1 MTTLRPR
8 LLIVDD
14 EPDMLRLLSRSVGED
29 LDCEVVTAGSGPDA
43 LALLAQNTFD
53 LALLDIRMP
62 GMDGLEL
69 LEEIQTRHP
78 GFTVVMMTAFGAIEV
93 AVKAIRKG
101 AYDFITK
108 PFDHDELIH
117 HLKNALERGRLIS
130 ENRRL
135 KARVDTEQRFQGLV
149 GVSPA
154 MQTVFD
160 SLEMLGKSDVTVLI
174 TGASG
179 TGKNL
184 AARAL
189 HDLSSRREGP
199 FVRVSCPTVP
209 ENILESEL
217 FGYARGAFTHAVAD
231 RRGLFQEADGGTI
244 FLDEIGD
251 ISPAIQAKLLQ
262 VLEEKEFRPLGRNRS
277 VQVDVR
283 VVAATNSDLEDRM
296 AQGEFREDLY
306 YRLCVVEVH
315 MPPLSER
322 REDIPLLV
330 DHFLGRHNPAPDQDP
345 KRLTPALLAQF
356 VQHPWPGNV
365 RELENLVK
373 RGVVMSS
380 GDSVGPEAV
389 GWQASA
395 CVADLNTDDLS
406 AIPYREAKEDVL
418 SQFNRRYI
426 RSALEKTGGNVT
438 QAARRSRIERQS
450 FQQIMRKYDILQKND
465 CTAILAYLVPNPL
478 N

>member
-1 MTTLRPR
+1 MKSRRSR

-14 EPDMLRLLSRSVGED
+14 EPDMLRLLTRSVGQD
-29 LDCEVVTAGSGPDA
+29 LDCDVVTAGSAQEA
-43 LALLAQNTFD
+43 LACFEAQSFD
-53 LALLDIRMP
+53 LAQLDIRMP
-62 GMDGLEL
+62 GMDGLQL
-69 LEEIQTRHP
+69 LEELQTRQP

-93 AVKAIRKG
+93 AVNAIRKG

-108 PFDHDELIH
+108 PFDHDDLIH
-117 HLKNALERGRLIS
+117 HLQNALERGRLIS

-135 KARVDTEQRFQGLV
+135 KAQAREADTFHGLV
-149 GVSPA
+149 GISPA
-154 MQTVFD
+154 MQAVCD
-160 SLEMLGKSDVTVLI
+160 SLDMLAPSDITVLI

-189 HDLSSRREGP
+189 HDLSGRRDGP

-251 ISPAIQAKLLQ
+251 VSPAIQAKLLQ
-262 VLEEKEFRPLGRNRS
+262 VLEDKEFRPLGRNRS
-277 VQVDVR
+277 VHVDVR
-283 VVAATNSDLEDRM
+283 VVAATNSDLKVRM
-296 AQGEFREDLY
+296 EKGAFREDLY
-306 YRLCVVEVH
+306 YRLCVVEVK
-315 MPPLSER
+315 MPSLSER
-322 REDIPLLV
+322 AEDIPLLAN
-330 DHFLGRHNPAPDQDP
+330 HFLARNSLGPVQTAKHLA
-345 KRLTPALLAQF
+345 PALLAQF
-356 VQHPWPGNV
+356 MRYTWPGNV

-373 RGVVMSS
+373 RGVVMS
-380 GDSVGPEAV
+380 GGEEVNAEAV
-389 GWQASA
+389 GWRTAA
-395 CVADLNTDDLS
+395 CVANLAAEDLS
-406 AIPYREAKEDVL
+406 ALPYREAKEDVL

-426 RSALEKTGGNVT
+426 REALEKTAGNVT

-450 FQQIMRKYDILQKND
+450 FQQIMRKYDIRSESFRQGAKK
-465 CTAILAYLVPNPL
+465 
-478 N
+478 

>member
-1 MTTLRPR
+1 MNIARPR

-14 EPDMLRLLSRSVGED
+14 EPDMLRLLSRSVVQD
-29 LDCEVVTAGSGPDA
+29 LACEVTTAGSGADA
-43 LALLAQNTFD
+43 LVLFEKHDFD

-62 GMDGLEL
+62 GMDGLQL
-69 LEEIQTRHP
+69 LEELQSRKP

-93 AVKAIRKG
+93 AVNAIRKG

-117 HLKNALERGRLIS
+117 HLENALERGRLLS
-130 ENRRL
+130 ENHQL
-135 KARVDTEQRFQGLV
+135 KAQVREAEAFHGLV
-149 GVSPA
+149 GTAPA

-160 SLEMLGKSDVTVLI
+160 SLEMLGQSDITVLI

-217 FGYARGAFTHAVAD
+217 FGYAKGAFTHAVAD
-231 RRGLFQEADGGTI
+231 RRGLFEEADGGTI

-262 VLEEKEFRPLGRNRS
+262 VLEDKEFRPLGRNRS
-277 VQVDVR
+277 VKVDVR
-283 VVAATNSDLEDRM
+283 VVAATNSDLKARM
-296 AQGEFREDLY
+296 EEGDFREDLY
-306 YRLCVVEVH
+306 YRLCVVEVP

-322 REDIPLLV
+322 TEDIPLLV
-330 DHFLGRHNPAPDQDP
+330 DHFLARHSPAAGQAP
-345 KRLTPALLAQF
+345 KRLTPDLLARL
-356 VQHPWPGNV
+356 VKHPWPGNV
-365 RELENLVK
+365 RELENLIR
-373 RGVVMSS
+373 RGVVMSGS
-380 GDSVGPEAV
+380 EEVSPEAI
-389 GWQASA
+389 GWQAAA
-395 CVADLNTDDLS
+395 CIADLETEDLS

-418 SQFNRRYI
+418 AQFNRRYI
-426 RSALEKTGGNVT
+426 RTALERTGGNVT
-438 QAARRSRIERQS
+438 QAARHSRIERQS
-450 FQQIMRKYDILQKND
+450 FQQIMRKYDIRSESFRAGAKK
-465 CTAILAYLVPNPL
+465 
-478 N
+478 

>member
-1 MTTLRPR
+1 MKSRRPR

-14 EPDMLRLLSRSVGED
+14 EPDMLRLLTRSVGQD
-29 LDCEVVTAGSGPDA
+29 LDCEVAAAGSGQEA
-43 LALLAQNTFD
+43 LALFEAESFD

-62 GMDGLEL
+62 GMDGLQL
-69 LEEIQTRHP
+69 LEALQARQP

-93 AVKAIRKG
+93 AVSAIRKG

-108 PFDHDELIH
+108 PFDHDDLIH
-117 HLKNALERGRLIS
+117 HLHNALERGRLIG

-135 KARVDTEQRFQGLV
+135 KAQARETDVFHGLV
-149 GVSPA
+149 GISPA
-154 MQTVFD
+154 MQSVRD
-160 SLEMLGKSDVTVLI
+160 SLNMIGPSDITVLI

-189 HDLSSRREGP
+189 HALSSRRDGP

-251 ISPAIQAKLLQ
+251 VSPGIQAKLLQ
-262 VLEEKEFRPLGRNRS
+262 VLEDKEFRPLGRNRS
-277 VQVDVR
+277 VKVDVR
-283 VVAATNSDLEDRM
+283 VVAATNSDLKARM
-296 AQGEFREDLY
+296 EKGDFREDLY
-306 YRLCVVEVH
+306 YRLCVVEVK
-315 MPPLSER
+315 MPSLSER
-322 REDIPLLV
+322 LEDIPLLAN
-330 DHFLGRHNPAPDQDP
+330 HFLARNSTGTGENA
-345 KRLTPALLAQF
+345 KYLTPALLEQF
-356 VQHPWPGNV
+356 LCHAWPGNV

-373 RGVVMSS
+373 RGVVMS
-380 GDSVGPEAV
+380 GGEEVTAAAV
-389 GWQASA
+389 GWESA
-395 CVADLNTDDLS
+395 GCVANIAVDDLS
-406 AIPYREAKEDVL
+406 AIPYREAKENVL

-426 RSALEKTGGNVT
+426 REALEKTAGNVT

-450 FQQIMRKYDILQKND
+450 FQQIMRKYDIRSDAFRKG
-465 CTAILAYLVPNPL
+465 AKK
-478 N
+478 